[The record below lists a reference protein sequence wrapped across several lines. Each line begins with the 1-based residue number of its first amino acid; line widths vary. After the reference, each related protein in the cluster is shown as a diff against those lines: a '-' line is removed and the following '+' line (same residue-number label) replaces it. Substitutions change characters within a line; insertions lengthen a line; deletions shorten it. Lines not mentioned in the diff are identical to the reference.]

1 LSDSG
6 PYQQQPPRP
15 AGETAGSNPKGDA
28 RTGDAP
34 PEHRTD
40 RLDIDRTNRKAGR
53 STGAAESSMTSNGA
67 APDSS
72 TAFARSERAAAT
84 VAELDSAVVVLGGRV
99 VLRRVSAEVTDGEV
113 VAVLGANGSGKS
125 TLVRALIGL
134 VPLRDGEA
142 RLFGSPLPRFK
153 EWRRIGYVPQRTT
166 AAAGVPATVREV
178 VTSGR
183 LAYTGVLGRLGKSD
197 RAAIDEALATVGLT
211 DRTGDSVARLSGG
224 QQQRVLIA
232 RALATRPDLLILDEP
247 MAGVDLANQRA
258 LADTLAGLHADGTT
272 ILLVLHELGP
282 LAPLIDRAVVL
293 RDGRVVHDG
302 APPPAVGHHAD
313 PAHDHLHPHAP
324 AEEPGWLR

>member
-1 LSDSG
+1 LNDST
-6 PYQQQPPRP
+6 PHQPPRRRP
-15 AGETAGSNPKGDA
+15 GDSDRGHLEAAA
-28 RTGDAP
+28 RTGAEPVDGSRRGADK
-34 PEHRTD
+34 D
-40 RLDIDRTNRKAGR
+40 RAD
-53 STGAAESSMTSNGA
+53 
-67 APDSS
+67 
-72 TAFARSERAAAT
+72 RAADSPPDGAGSLAT
-84 VAELDSAVVVLGGRV
+84 LDESASPGLADPLQSEHFAAASVGELDSAVVALNGRL
-99 VLRRVSAEVTDGEV
+99 VLRRISAEVKDGEV

-125 TLVRALIGL
+125 TLVRALVGL
-134 VPLRDGEA
+134 VPLREGEA
-142 RLFGSPLPRFK
+142 RLFGRPLSRFR

-178 VTSGR
+178 ITSGR

-197 RAAIDEALATVGLT
+197 RIAIDDALATVGLA
-211 DRTGDSVARLSGG
+211 DRGRDSVAQLSGG

-258 LADTLAGLHADGTT
+258 LADTLAALHASGTT

-282 LAPLIDRAVVL
+282 LAPLIDRAIVL

-313 PAHDHLHPHAP
+313 PDHDHLHPHAP
-324 AEEPGWLR
+324 EEPGWLR